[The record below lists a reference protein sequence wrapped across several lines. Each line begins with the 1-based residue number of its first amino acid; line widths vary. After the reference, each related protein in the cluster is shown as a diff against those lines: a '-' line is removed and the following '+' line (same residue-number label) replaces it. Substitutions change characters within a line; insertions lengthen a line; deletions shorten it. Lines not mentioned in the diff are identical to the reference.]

1 MKKNG
6 IVNNLII
13 ALFICAIAEWI
24 GPINIKIGTFSIKIL
39 SIIWAI
45 LMGTAISPYLL
56 GEYIPVI
63 KKIIT
68 DIEIKKASNL
78 LSIALYPLGIL
89 FGIYAGPRFGIIFE
103 AGPALILQELGNT
116 FTMVIALPLGLLLG
130 LRRSAFGGTFSLCR
144 DTALGIIG
152 DKYGL
157 ESEEGMGTLGVY
169 IFGSIFGTLVFTIL
183 APLGLNLGFH
193 PFALAMASG
202 MGSGS
207 MMGAATASLVEASP
221 VALSK
226 DIMAYSATSG
236 LLTAVFGVY
245 VEMFFSLPLA
255 NWYYYKIKPFCD
267 KFTGDKYIAKEENKN
282 VN

>member
-1 MKKNG
+1 MEKNKG
-6 IVNNLII
+6 ILNNLVI
-13 ALFICAIAEWI
+13 AFFICTISEAI
-24 GPINIKIGTFSIKIL
+24 GPVDLKFGTVNIKIL

-45 LMGTAISPYLL
+45 MIGTVISPYLL
-56 GEYIPVI
+56 GNYIPRI

-68 DIEIKKASNL
+68 DIEIKKASYL
-78 LSIALYPLGIL
+78 LSIALYPLGVL

-103 AGPALILQELGNT
+103 AGPALILQEIGNT
-116 FTMVIALPLGLLLG
+116 FTMVIALPLGIMLG
-130 LRRSAFGGTFSLCR
+130 LGRSAFGGTFSLCR

-169 IFGSIFGTLVFTIL
+169 IFGSIFGTLVFTLL
-183 APLGLNLGFH
+183 APIGLKLGFH
-193 PFALAMASG
+193 PYALAMASG

-207 MMGAATASLVEASP
+207 MMGAATASLVDAAP
-221 VALSK
+221 AIYAK

-245 VEMFFSLPLA
+245 VEMFFSLPVA
-255 NWYYYKIKPFCD
+255 NWYYYKVKPICD
-267 KFTGDKYIAKEENKN
+267 KFRKNSGKEEI
-282 VN
+282 

>member
-1 MKKNG
+1 MEKKG
-6 IVNNLII
+6 IVNNLVI
-13 ALFICAIAEWI
+13 ALIICTVAEWI

-45 LMGTAISPYLL
+45 LIGTVISPYLL
-56 GEYIPVI
+56 GEYIPII

-68 DIEIKKASNL
+68 NIEIKKASNL
-78 LSIALYPLGIL
+78 LSIALYPLGVL

-116 FTMVIALPLGLLLG
+116 FTMVIALPLGILLG

-183 APLGLNLGFH
+183 APLGLSIGFH

-221 VALSK
+221 KILSR

-245 VEMFFSLPLA
+245 VEMFFSLPVA
-255 NWYYYKIKPFCD
+255 NWYYYKIKPLCD
-267 KFTGDKYIAKEENKN
+267 KLIGNNSNIKKEEKN
-282 VN
+282 VY